1 MRPVNLFISHYHK
14 FGSQHTALVR
24 LLRSQDGF
32 VFRDY
37 SLTSEGHVSLT
48 DSEIENSIKRRLE
61 AVSVVLV
68 IGGRYAPNRP
78 WIMQEIEWAQQR
90 GKRLLGVRQR
100 RQTWVPDEVYW
111 EMDEVV
117 DWDGPA
123 LVEAILELRGG

>member
-37 SLTSEGHVSLT
+37 SLTSAQHVDLT
-48 DSEIENSIKRRLE
+48 STQIEQFIKRRLTL
-61 AVSVVLV
+61 VSVVLV

-78 WIMQEIEWAQQR
+78 WIMSEIEWAQER
-90 GKRLLGVRQR
+90 GKRLLGVRQPK
-100 RQTWVPDEVYW
+100 QGYIPDEVFTQ
-111 EMDEVV
+111 MDAVSP
-117 DWDGPA
+117 WDGRK
-123 LVEAILELRGG
+123 LVKQILKLRGS